1 MDSQPIIIA
10 SSDAPPGTFYQTPE
24 GHYIM
29 AVPVDDSI
37 SDPGQCIINVPMI
50 LTADGGLGGTIQ
62 LDSLDQGT
70 VSIEDSSALNTHN
83 LVIRAPVK
91 KQPVLT
97 PGAQVPIFYNIFTF
111 KRAFSL
117 F

>member
-10 SSDAPPGTFYQTPE
+10 SNDAPPGTFYQTPE

-29 AVPVDDSI
+29 AVPVDDAI
-37 SDPGQCIINVPMI
+37 NDPGQCIINVPMI

-70 VSIEDSSALNTHN
+70 VSIEDSSTLNTHN

-97 PGAQVPIFYNIFTF
+97 PGAQVPIIFTF
-111 KRAFSL
+111 TTSFIWSEQ
-117 F
+117 